1 MQQKNT
7 PNNENQKE
15 SQEMKITNEGITTLV
30 ANIVGIAVMVFGM
43 SQETADVI
51 TKATPTIVG
60 GIMSLVTVVTYLIS
74 KSKERRDV
82 FNATVQARL
91 APLDTVVNA
100 QSAEDNIVATA
111 KNLGMI

>member
-1 MQQKNT
+1 
-7 PNNENQKE
+7 
-15 SQEMKITNEGITTLV
+15 MKVTNEGITALV

-51 TKATPTIVG
+51 TKAAPTIIG
-60 GIMSLVTVVTYLIS
+60 GIMSIATVVTYLIN

-91 APLDTVVNA
+91 APTDTVVNA

>member
-1 MQQKNT
+1 
-7 PNNENQKE
+7 
-15 SQEMKITNEGITTLV
+15 MKITNEGITALV
-30 ANIVGIAVMVFGM
+30 ANVVGIAVMVFGM

-60 GIMSLVTVVTYLIS
+60 GIMSLVTVVTYLIN

-91 APLDTVVNA
+91 APTDTVVNA

-111 KNLGMI
+111 KKLGMI

>member
-1 MQQKNT
+1 
-7 PNNENQKE
+7 
-15 SQEMKITNEGITTLV
+15 MKITNEGITTLV